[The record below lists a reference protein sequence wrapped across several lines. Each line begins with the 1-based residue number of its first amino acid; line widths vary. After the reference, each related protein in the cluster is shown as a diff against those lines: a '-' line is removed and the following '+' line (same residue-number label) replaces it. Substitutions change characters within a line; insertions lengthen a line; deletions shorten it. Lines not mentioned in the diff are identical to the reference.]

1 MKKFLAALLVVSLAG
16 LAGCPEPKSGSGGN
30 PASGG
35 GTFTINEKNPGK
47 TVDVSQG
54 DKVDVTLTIT
64 RKNNFAGDVDVDAKL
79 AKGPDGV
86 PQADVP
92 KQLKLNL
99 VPTTFPGNKQDAT
112 VDLQVTAAPEAKLG
126 DYGIRITGAPKG
138 GEKATGTPLELKV
151 HVKASDASKPPDK
164 KSK

>member
-1 MKKFLAALLVVSLAG
+1 MKKLLAAVVVLSLAG
-16 LAGCPEPKSGSGGN
+16 LTGCNEPKTGSGGN
-30 PASGG
+30 PAKGG

-47 TVDVSQG
+47 TVDVTQG

-112 VDLQVTAAPEAKLG
+112 VDLQVTAAPDAKLG
-126 DYGIRITGAPKG
+126 DYGIRITGTPKG
-138 GEKATGTPLELKV
+138 GEKATGSPMELKV
-151 HVKASDASKPPDK
+151 HVKASDASKAPGTK
-164 KSK
+164 AK